1 MKKELIII
9 GLVVII
15 IFGVIGFNIFNQNSV
30 PTNLEQA
37 NVSESVKNPAENV
50 AENQALDIN
59 QIPPLKNF
67 SFMFTG
73 YGPAGKFHDGSFK
86 EYTLSTSSI
95 IFKAATVETG
105 IAGLNKHLC
114 APDFFDCVKYPE
126 IKFTAD
132 SIVKKSETSYAVSG
146 TLNFKDVTKSVSFD
160 VNSENNKFSTEF
172 LLDTSEFGFNPKL
185 VESKV
190 KIKFTFEI

>member
-9 GLVVII
+9 GLVAII

-37 NVSESVKNPAENV
+37 NVSESVKNSAENV

-67 SFMFTG
+67 SFTFTG

-95 IFKAATVETG
+95 IFKSATVETG
-105 IAGLNKHLC
+105 ITGLNKHLC

-126 IKFTAD
+126 IKFVAN
-132 SIVKKSETSYAVSG
+132 SVVKKSDTTYEASG
-146 TLNFKDVTKSVSFD
+146 TLSFKEIAKQVSFD
-160 VNSENNKFSTEF
+160 VAADNNKFSTEF

-190 KIKFTFEI
+190 KIKFSFEI